1 MELGDARAEGNLRG
15 EERESQN
22 LQIAGGRG
30 VRGGAGLRA
39 LAKFGDAFAEQA
51 RRGEGAI
58 PYGRTSLATLN
69 SVLYSAAIASMM
81 RVQNGAGRSW
91 CRFLSGLDY
100 SLDCRENEMI
110 FLILI
115 EIALLCVLV
124 LLIRV
129 AIRRG
134 IARVF
139 RGG

>member
-1 MELGDARAEGNLRG
+1 
-15 EERESQN
+15 
-22 LQIAGGRG
+22 
-30 VRGGAGLRA
+30 
-39 LAKFGDAFAEQA
+39 
-51 RRGEGAI
+51 
-58 PYGRTSLATLN
+58 
-69 SVLYSAAIASMM
+69 MM